1 MKLNRSYF
9 TSSSLDDLEIFEEQL
24 EGAGIS
30 TPQIHVLSLDDQIV
44 SEHPHLHEVQSFMK
58 HDVVH
63 KSILGAVVGSG
74 LASTLLLMAF
84 SFELVNMSVYG
95 VPIVFLSVVI
105 LGFSTWMGGFTGI
118 QTSNYKLARFEKIL
132 AEGHHVFFVDLEPD
146 QERILEKI
154 LKLHPNLDRAGTESG
169 SPYWLVSLQR
179 KFGMIRHS

>member
-44 SEHPHLHEVQSFMK
+44 SDHPHLHEVQSLMK
-58 HDVVH
+58 QDIVH
-63 KSILGAVVGSG
+63 KSILGAVVGIG

-84 SFELVNMSVYG
+84 RFELVNMAVYWTP
-95 VPIVFLSVVI
+95 VVFLSVVI
-105 LGFSTWMGGFTGI
+105 LGFSTWLGGFAGI
-118 QTSNYKLARFEKIL
+118 QTFNYRFSRFEKIL
-132 AEGHHVFFVDLEPD
+132 AEGHHVFFVDLEPN
-146 QERILEKI
+146 QEKILEKI
-154 LKLHPNLDRAGTESG
+154 LKLHPNLDRAGTEGG
-169 SPYWLVSLQR
+169 SPQWLVSLQR